1 MEVKLHDIGE
11 GMTEAH
17 VSHFFVKAGDS
28 VKADQPLVEV
38 QTDKMTA
45 EIPSPSAGTI
55 KEILVSEGTT
65 IEVGTVVLVLEAAG
79 SQRKKPEEIRE
90 NKEVIVTEES
100 GADTSAH
107 PRSRKRILAAPYTR
121 KIAREKGIDITEVEG
136 TGAAG
141 RITDEDVLR
150 FIEGGEI
157 SQPEMDTAQPA
168 AEVIQPESK
177 PAVPANSESI
187 PFRGR
192 RKQIG
197 MKMKSSLMTI
207 PHCTH
212 FEEIDV
218 TNLMQLRNQL
228 KQSDTNIS
236 ASAFF
241 VKALSIA
248 LKEFP
253 IFNARVDEER
263 EQITFIKE
271 HNIGAATDTEEGL
284 IVPVVKNVESKS
296 LKTIHTEMKEYTLK
310 ARENKLVAKDV
321 TGGTFTISNVGP
333 MGGSIGATPII
344 NHPEVALVSF
354 HKTKKRP
361 MVNENDEIVIRSM
374 MNISMSFDHR
384 AADGATAV
392 AFTNRF
398 AQLIENPNLMIVELM

>member
-17 VSHFFVKAGDS
+17 ISHFFVKAGDT

-55 KEILVSEGTT
+55 KEILVKEGTT
-65 IEVGTVVLVLEAAG
+65 IEVGTTVLVMESASSVKSA
-79 SQRKKPEEIRE
+79 QQVERKETVP
-90 NKEVIVTEES
+90 S
-100 GADTSAH
+100 GMQKSFSTS
-107 PRSRKRILAAPYTR
+107 PRNRNRILASPYTR
-121 KIAREKGIDITEVEG
+121 KIARENGIDITMIEG

-141 RITDEDVLR
+141 RITDEDVER
-150 FIEGGEI
+150 YISGGRQAEPA
-157 SQPEMDTAQPA
+157 QPERDQAPVVQESPA
-168 AEVIQPESK
+168 SQE
-177 PAVPANSESI
+177 NESI

-197 MKMKSSLMTI
+197 LKMKHSLMTI

-218 TNLMQLRNQL
+218 TNLIELREQL
-228 KQSDTNIS
+228 KKTDTNIS

-253 IFNARVDEER
+253 IFNARVEEDK
-263 EQITFIKE
+263 EQITFMKE
-271 HNIGAATDTEEGL
+271 HNIGVATDTDDGL
-284 IVPVVKNVESKS
+284 IVPVVKNVENKS
-296 LKTIHTEMKEYTLK
+296 LKAIHSEMKNYTLK
-310 ARENKLVAKDV
+310 ARENKLVSKDIA
-321 TGGTFTISNVGP
+321 GGTFTISNVGP

-398 AQLIENPNLMIVELM
+398 AELIENPSLMIVELM

>member
-65 IEVGTVVLVLEAAG
+65 IEVGTVVLLMEAAG
-79 SQRKKPEEIRE
+79 YKPEEKGKKAE
-90 NKEVIVTEES
+90 PV
-100 GADTSAH
+100 SAAVSMSSAPAA
-107 PRSRKRILAAPYTR
+107 PRNRKRILASPYTR
-121 KIAREKGIDITEVEG
+121 KIARENGVDITEIEG

-141 RITDEDVLR
+141 RITDEDVTR
-150 FIEGGEI
+150 FIEG
-157 SQPEMDTAQPA
+157 SNTVQTQPA
-168 AEVIQPESK
+168 EKEMEDQATETNQGTAESQ
-177 PAVPANSESI
+177 ESI

-218 TNLMQLRNQL
+218 TNLMELRSQL
-228 KQSDTNIS
+228 KRADTNIS

-241 VKALSIA
+241 VKALSLA

-253 IFNARVDEER
+253 IFNSRVDEEK
-263 EQITFIKE
+263 EQITFIRE
-271 HNIGAATDTEEGL
+271 HHIGVATDTEEGL
-284 IVPVVKNVESKS
+284 IVPVVKNVENKS
-296 LKTIHTEMKEYTLK
+296 LKAIHSEMKEYTLK
-310 ARENKLVAKDV
+310 AKENKLTSKDV

-344 NHPEVALVSF
+344 NYPEVALVSF

-361 MVNENDEIVIRSM
+361 MVNDDDEIVIRSM

-392 AFTNRF
+392 AFTNWF
-398 AQLIENPNLMIVELM
+398 AELIENPNLMIVELI

>member
-1 MEVKLHDIGE
+1 LEVKLHDIGE

-45 EIPSPSAGTI
+45 EIPSPSEGTV

-65 IEVGTVVLVLEAAG
+65 IEVGTVVLLMEAAG
-79 SQRKKPEEIRE
+79 KKSAERVEKAEPVSAALS
-90 NKEVIVTEES
+90 KSTAPDVT
-100 GADTSAH
+100 
-107 PRSRKRILAAPYTR
+107 RNRKRILASPYTR
-121 KIAREKGIDITEVEG
+121 KIARENGIDITEVEG

-141 RITDEDVLR
+141 RITDEDVTR
-150 FIEGGEI
+150 FIAGGNTIHPQTAEKVTKV
-157 SQPEMDTAQPA
+157 SAPEEQAETAA
-168 AEVIQPESK
+168 IQ
-177 PAVPANSESI
+177 ESI

-192 RKQIG
+192 RRQIG

-218 TNLMQLRNQL
+218 TNLVELRSQL
-228 KQSDTNIS
+228 KRVDTNIS

-253 IFNARVDEER
+253 VFNSRVDEEK

-271 HNIGAATDTEEGL
+271 HHIGIATDTEEGL
-284 IVPVVKNVESKS
+284 IVPVVKNVEKKS
-296 LKTIHTEMKEYTLK
+296 LKAIHSEMKEYTLK
-310 ARENKLVAKDV
+310 ARENKLSSREV

-344 NHPEVALVSF
+344 NYPEAALVSF

-361 MVNENDEIVIRSM
+361 MVNEHDEIVIRSM

-398 AQLIENPNLMIVELM
+398 AELVENPNLMIVELM

>member
-55 KEILVSEGTT
+55 KEILVKEGTT
-65 IEVGTVVLVLEAAG
+65 IEVGTTVLVMESASTVKAEQQVEKKETVPAG
-79 SQRKKPEEIRE
+79 MPKSF
-90 NKEVIVTEES
+90 
-100 GADTSAH
+100 SAS
-107 PRSRKRILAAPYTR
+107 PRNRKRILASPYTR
-121 KIAREKGIDITEVEG
+121 KIARENGIDITMVEG

-141 RITDEDVLR
+141 RITDEDVLGYISGSGQSQSEPAR
-150 FIEGGEI
+150 IERDENPVQQE
-157 SQPEMDTAQPA
+157 SQVSQ
-168 AEVIQPESK
+168 K
-177 PAVPANSESI
+177 NESI

-197 MKMKSSLMTI
+197 MKMKHSLMTI

-218 TNLMQLRNQL
+218 TNLMELRQQL
-228 KQSDTNIS
+228 KKSDTNIS

-241 VKALSIA
+241 LKALSIS

-253 IFNARVDEER
+253 IFNARVDEEK
-263 EQITFIKE
+263 EQITFMKD
-271 HNIGAATDTEEGL
+271 HNIGVATDTEDGL
-284 IVPVVKNVESKS
+284 IVPVVKNVENKS
-296 LKTIHTEMKEYTLK
+296 LKAIHSEMKNYTLK
-310 ARENKLVAKDV
+310 ARENKLVSKDIA
-321 TGGTFTISNVGP
+321 GGTFTISNVGP

-361 MVNENDEIVIRSM
+361 MVNESDEIVIRSM

-398 AQLIENPNLMIVELM
+398 AELIENPSLMIVELM

>member
-45 EIPSPSAGTI
+45 EIPSPAAGTI

-65 IEVGTVVLVLEAAG
+65 IEVGTVVLVMEAAQITK
-79 SQRKKPEEIRE
+79 QRPEKTQE
-90 NKEVIVTEES
+90 NKEARETVAAAAS
-100 GADTSAH
+100 SSNL

-121 KIAREKGIDITEVEG
+121 KIAREQGVDITKIEG

-141 RITDEDVLR
+141 RITDEDVMR
-150 FIEGGEI
+150 FVEGDGGSPSDSKEVT
-157 SQPEMDTAQPA
+157 ETVL
-168 AEVIQPESK
+168 AENK
-177 PAVPANSESI
+177 PAVSMNSESI

-218 TNLMQLRNQL
+218 TNMMLLRNQL
-228 KQSDTNIS
+228 KQADTNIS

-253 IFNARVDEER
+253 IFNARVDEEK
-263 EQITFIKE
+263 EQITFIKD
-271 HNIGAATDTEEGL
+271 HNIGVATDTEDGL

-296 LKTIHTEMKEYTLK
+296 LKTIHSEMKASTLK
-310 ARENKLVAKDV
+310 ARENKLVSREV

-361 MVNENDEIVIRSM
+361 MVNEKDKIVIRSM

-398 AQLIENPNLMIVELM
+398 AELIENPNLMIVELM

>member
-79 SQRKKPEEIRE
+79 SERKRSEKIQ
-90 NKEVIVTEES
+90 KEKKETHETVAAGTAVS
-100 GADTSAH
+100 YL

-121 KIAREKGIDITEVEG
+121 KIAREKGVDINQVEG

-150 FIEGGEI
+150 FLKGGEI
-157 SQPEMDTAQPA
+157 SQPETDTASENLRPQ
-168 AEVIQPESK
+168 SK
-177 PAVPANSESI
+177 PAASANSESI

-296 LKTIHTEMKEYTLK
+296 LKTIHTEMKAYTLK

-361 MVNENDEIVIRSM
+361 MVNEKDEIVISSM

-398 AQLIENPNLMIVELM
+398 AELIENPNLMIVELM

>member
-1 MEVKLHDIGE
+1 VKQPE
-11 GMTEAH
+11 PAVKS
-17 VSHFFVKAGDS
+17 VSSSS
-28 VKADQPLVEV
+28 VV
-38 QTDKMTA
+38 
-45 EIPSPSAGTI
+45 
-55 KEILVSEGTT
+55 
-65 IEVGTVVLVLEAAG
+65 
-79 SQRKKPEEIRE
+79 
-90 NKEVIVTEES
+90 
-100 GADTSAH
+100 
-107 PRSRKRILAAPYTR
+107 PRNRKRILASPYTR
-121 KIAREKGIDITEVEG
+121 KIARENGIDISEVEG

-141 RITDEDVLR
+141 RITDEDVTR
-150 FIEGGEI
+150 FIAAGKTV
-157 SQPEMDTAQPA
+157 QPEA
-168 AEVIQPESK
+168 AEPVKEILLQETK
-177 PAVPANSESI
+177 PAFSENQESI

-212 FEEIDV
+212 FEEVDV
-218 TNLMQLRNQL
+218 TNLMELRSQL
-228 KQSDTNIS
+228 KQADTNIS

-253 IFNARVDEER
+253 IFNSRVDEEK

-271 HNIGAATDTEEGL
+271 HHIGIATDTEDGL
-284 IVPVVKNVESKS
+284 IVPVVKNVENKS

-310 ARENKLVAKDV
+310 ARENKLVSKDV

-344 NHPEVALVSF
+344 NYPEVALVSF

-361 MVNENDEIVIRSM
+361 MVNEKDEIVIRSM

-398 AQLIENPNLMIVELM
+398 SELIENPNLMIVELI